1 MPELRRLLRAGYRHM
16 QVDATTGSGKSREV
30 PSVVSEEMFWESN
43 RFSDSR
49 LLVLTTS
56 TVDVTGMHK
65 DTWCASCY
73 RMGGGI
79 EGGEPF
85 DRSHGQFPQWGRSWL
100 YCFNCRWQRFI
111 AERTYGRYIHYP
123 NARSLYSGFVKA
135 ARICSEFIVINVSID
150 GREVNLSYQ
159 SLLTHDTG
167 HWITYGFKH
176 AGHIMPD

>member
-1 MPELRRLLRAGYRHM
+1 MPELRRLLRAGYRLL

-65 DTWCASCY
+65 DAWRASCY

-85 DRSHGQFPQWGRSWL
+85 DRSHGQFPQ
-100 YCFNCRWQRFI
+100 
-111 AERTYGRYIHYP
+111 
-123 NARSLYSGFVKA
+123 
-135 ARICSEFIVINVSID
+135 
-150 GREVNLSYQ
+150 
-159 SLLTHDTG
+159 
-167 HWITYGFKH
+167 
-176 AGHIMPD
+176 